1 MRLTKIYTRT
11 GDDGATTLANGQRV
25 SKDSLRIEVLGQID
39 ELNTWLGVIHSYL
52 VEHPHENS
60 CLDGL
65 SDIIRKIQND
75 LFDLSGDVAVLLEHR
90 VIELRIV
97 NSKDIQALEVWI
109 DLWQKEL
116 KPLKEFIL
124 PGGGT
129 LSSYIHYAR
138 VICRRAERSCVALHK
153 EESINAMILA
163 YLNRLSDVLF
173 VMARWSCQRLGNSEI
188 MWQRI

>member
-11 GDDGATTLANGQRV
+11 GDDGSTTLANGQRV

-39 ELNTWLGVIHSYL
+39 ELNAWLGVIHSYL
-52 VEHPHENS
+52 VEHPPENS
-60 CLDGL
+60 RLDGL

-75 LFDLSGDVAVLLEHR
+75 LFNLSGDVAVLSEHR
-90 VIELRIV
+90 VAELRIMTP
-97 NSKDIQALEVWI
+97 KDIETLEAWI

-116 KPLKEFIL
+116 KPLNEFIL

-129 LSSYIHYAR
+129 VSAYIHYAR

-153 EESINAMILA
+153 EESINILILI

-173 VMARWSCQRLGNSEI
+173 VMARWSCQRLGNSEV